1 MSKMLQA
8 DPKFVIG
15 QTMKFAMQL
24 LGDSPRMKPKLLY
37 DVNQFVNGVQ
47 DKTNLWWVIS
57 KKA

>member
-24 LGDSPRMKPKLLY
+24 LRDSPRMKPKLLY
-37 DVNQFVNGVQ
+37 DVNQFVNGVVQ
-47 DKTNLWWVIS
+47 DKTNVW
-57 KKA
+57 